1 MKRAPTIREV
11 GFVVKTVI
19 LVSGGGTNLQAIMD
33 AHLFGEIPNC
43 ELTAVIS
50 SDPEAYALIRAK
62 SANLPTYVVDRSL
75 FPNEQ
80 SFNTA
85 VEQKLQD
92 LDAELVVLA
101 GYVHPLGAGTLK
113 AYENRIVNVYPSLLP
128 AFGECDGNTMEP
140 YEQAIR
146 AGVKLSGA
154 TAYFVTGGQTGPII
168 LQQAVEVWEGDTPKT
183 LQRRIMEEGEWKLL
197 PKAVALYCQGQLRVA
212 DGAVHVTGERK

>member
-1 MKRAPTIREV
+1 M
-11 GFVVKTVI
+11 VKTVV
-19 LVSGGGTNLQAIMD
+19 LVSGGGTNLQAVMD

-75 FPNEQ
+75 FANVQ
-80 SFNTA
+80 SYNTA

-101 GYVHPLGAGTLK
+101 GYVQPLSPGILK
-113 AYENRIVNVYPSLLP
+113 AFENRIINVCPALLP
-128 AFGECDGNTMEP
+128 AFGGSDMNSLEP
-140 YEQAIR
+140 YERAIQ

-154 TAYFVTGGQTGPII
+154 TAYFVTAEQTGPII
-168 LQQAVEVWEGDTPKT
+168 LQQAVEVWEGDTAKT
-183 LQRRIMEEGEWKLL
+183 LQRRIMEEAEWKLL
-197 PKAVALYCQGQLRVA
+197 PKAVAMFCQGQL
-212 DGAVHVTGERK
+212 AVEGGIVHISDERK